1 MGILD
6 DIKATGASYQLS
18 EEALYAESFYE
29 IKSDQRRAGIWAMAL
44 AEFDMDQKKADA
56 RYITLRVK
64 SLKEEAM
71 RLIAELRISE
81 ESARQTQLQQQK
93 LEEIEEERERLA
105 LLERERKSRP
115 VENPIF
121 ELNDQD
127 KLLLDKVLLAEKRR
141 GAK

>member
-6 DIKATGASYQLS
+6 DIKATGASYQVS
-18 EEALYAESFYE
+18 DEALYEESLNE

-56 RYITLRVK
+56 RYIKLRVK
-64 SLKEEAM
+64 SLKDEAM

-81 ESARQTQLQQQK
+81 ESARQSLLQQQK
-93 LEEIEEERERLA
+93 LEEAAKERARLA
-105 LLERERKSRP
+105 LLERERSLRP
-115 VENPIF
+115 VKNPIF
-121 ELNDQD
+121 DLNDQD
-127 KLLLDKVLLAEKRR
+127 KLLLDKVLLAEQRR